1 MKKTLSDTDILLR
14 GQITDDPHQEIK
26 VRLAEFLLAL
36 IQAFLRTGYYT
47 PDHPEAQKAKVGL
60 FEDFQNLF
68 SQRDEL
74 TFLAREEL
82 EGKNILIEG
91 VLPEVQDLN
100 SLMIAG
106 MAEMYVPRFA
116 KFLEQKDLISLTL
129 KNAMTQTEFTSLVD
143 LMSEPAFV
151 DTTETGAKEKF
162 SQTLRERNI
171 FNVSYIYNEEL
182 VTARDIP
189 WRSQIALTRLK
200 KDFSMVPLF
209 ADLDIEGLKKVRKQ
223 IIQDLMRPLRN
234 AEAIYHILM
243 NSDLAVTEEF
253 KEAEIDEE
261 VIEALGDD
269 LLMQVSQ
276 ALLKQTFRVGET
288 EPIQGKTD
296 TLAKQFASVLNLR
309 EIKGRESILQEYVK
323 HKLISAEQLPKSMQ
337 QRIRLEQLTKKFL
350 QDSNSFLSQFDKI
363 QDEAKYLRVARA
375 LLELIPELIRRD
387 QYEAVLEII
396 DCLGRHSHE
405 KEHRSICAG
414 QILDE
419 ISKSETISALKNKFL
434 IGKMEIC
441 QTIAPIFLALGG
453 RSVPHLV
460 PILVRS
466 RDLLVRKNAVELIAQ
481 IDPATIGLVL
491 NKLNEKGSETRSMI
505 DILRVLGEIDSD
517 EWLHPLANTLLG
529 CLNHESPH
537 IRVEA
542 LRVFFR
548 IKGAEGKSLYLDLLN
563 DPDIDVQQEAIH
575 CLARVKSTTAL
586 GKFLEMLKTSEDSPS
601 TKTERLEACLYKA
614 LGFYGNC
621 ELPGEGSLEDFLL
634 ATIKRQLSLGRLS
647 FSTVKG
653 KAIKPETIAAICEAL
668 GNLGTR
674 KSRKTLQKLNK
685 QKDSLWQNKAQEALT
700 KIAEREAAAA

>member
-14 GQITDDPHQEIK
+14 SQLTDDPHAEIK
-26 VRLAEFLLAL
+26 ARLAEFLLAL

-47 PDHPEAQKAKVGL
+47 PDHPEAQKAKMGL
-60 FEDFQNLF
+60 YEDFQGLF

-74 TFLAREEL
+74 TFLVREEL

-151 DTTETGAKEKF
+151 DTKDSGAKEEF
-162 SQTLRERNI
+162 SQALRERNI

-182 VTARDIP
+182 VTARNIP

-200 KDFSMVPLF
+200 KDFSMVPF
-209 ADLDIEGLKKVRKQ
+209 FTDLDFEGLKKVRKQ
-223 IIQDLMRPLRN
+223 IIQDLIRPLRN

-243 NSDLAVTEEF
+243 NSDLAVTKEF

-261 VIEALGDD
+261 VLEALADD
-269 LLMQVSQ
+269 LLVKVSET
-276 ALLKQTFRVGET
+276 LLKETFRDEKT
-288 EPIQGKTD
+288 EPVQEKTV
-296 TLAKQFASVLNLR
+296 TLAKQFASALNLR
-309 EIKGRESILQEYVK
+309 EIKERESILQEYVK

-337 QRIRLEQLTKKFL
+337 QRFRIERLTKKFL
-350 QDSNSFLSQFDKI
+350 QDSNSLLSQFDKI
-363 QDEAKYLRVARA
+363 QDEAKYLQVARA
-375 LLELIPELIRRD
+375 LLELIPELIAREE
-387 QYEAVLEII
+387 YEAVLEII
-396 DCLGRHSHE
+396 NCLDRHTHE
-405 KEHRSICAG
+405 KEHLSTCAG
-414 QILDE
+414 HILDE
-419 ISKSETISALKNKFL
+419 ISKGETLSALKNKFL

-441 QTIAPIFLALGG
+441 KSITPLFLALGG

-466 RDLLVRKNAVELIAQ
+466 RDLLVRKNAVEIIAQ
-481 IDPATIGLVL
+481 INPTTIGLVL
-491 NKLNEKGSETRSMI
+491 DKLKEKGTETRTMI
-505 DILRVLGEIDSD
+505 DILRVLGEIESD

-529 CLNHESPH
+529 YLNHESPH

-542 LRVFFR
+542 LRVFFK
-548 IKGAEGKSLYLDLLN
+548 IKTAQGKSLYLDLLN

-586 GKFLEMLKTSEDSPS
+586 VKFLEMLKNSEDSTS
-601 TKTERLEACLYKA
+601 AKTDRLEACLYRA
-614 LGFYGNC
+614 LGSYGNL

-653 KAIKPETIAAICEAL
+653 KAIKPETVAAICEAL
-668 GNLGTR
+668 GNVGTR
-674 KSRKTLQKLNK
+674 KSRKTLQKLTK
-685 QKDSLWQNKAQEALT
+685 QKDSLWQNKAQKALT
-700 KIAEREAAAA
+700 KIAKREEAAA

>member
-14 GQITDDPHQEIK
+14 GQLTDDPHGEIK
-26 VRLAEFLLAL
+26 VRLTEFLLAL

-47 PDHPEAQKAKVGL
+47 PDHPESQKAKVGL
-60 FEDFQNLF
+60 YENFQSLF

-74 TFLAREEL
+74 TFLVREEL

-100 SLMIAG
+100 GLMIAG

-129 KNAMTQTEFTSLVD
+129 KNAMTQTEFTSFVD
-143 LMSEPAFV
+143 VMSEPAFV
-151 DTTETGAKEKF
+151 DTKETGTKEKF
-162 SQTLRERNI
+162 SQTLQERNI
-171 FNVSYIYNEEL
+171 FNISYIYNEEL
-182 VTARDIP
+182 VTARNIP

-200 KDFSMVPLF
+200 KDFSLVPF
-209 ADLDIEGLKKVRKQ
+209 FSDLDLEGLKKVRKQ
-223 IIQDLMRPLRN
+223 IIQDLVRPLRN

-261 VIEALGDD
+261 VVEALAAD
-269 LLMQVSQ
+269 LLMQASQ
-276 ALLKQTFRVGET
+276 TLLKETSRQEET
-288 EPIQGKTD
+288 ELAQGKTV
-296 TLAKQFASVLNLR
+296 TLAKQFASALNLG
-309 EIKGRESILQEYVK
+309 EVKGRESVLQEYVK

-387 QYEAVLEII
+387 QYEAVLEIL

-405 KEHRSICAG
+405 NEHRSTCAG

-419 ISKSETISALKNKFL
+419 ISKGETLSALKKRFL

-441 QTIAPIFLALGG
+441 QTITPIFLALGG

-466 RDLLVRKNAVELIAQ
+466 RDLLVKKNVVEIIAQ

-505 DILRVLGEIDSD
+505 DILRVLGEIESD
-517 EWLHPLANTLLG
+517 EYLQPLTNTLLG
-529 CLNHESPH
+529 YLNHESPH

-548 IKGAEGKSLYLDLLN
+548 IKGAEGKSIYLDLLN

-586 GKFLEMLKTSEDSPS
+586 GKFLEMLKNSEDSPS
-601 TKTERLEACLYKA
+601 AKTERLEACLFRA
-614 LGFYGNC
+614 LGFYGNL

-647 FSTVKG
+647 FSTIKG
-653 KAIKPETIAAICEAL
+653 KAIKPETVAAICEAL
-668 GNLGTR
+668 GNIGTS

-700 KIAEREAAAA
+700 KIAEREEPAA

>member
-14 GQITDDPHQEIK
+14 GQLTDDPHGEIK
-26 VRLAEFLLAL
+26 VRLTEFLLAL

-47 PDHPEAQKAKVGL
+47 PDHPESQKAKVGL
-60 FEDFQNLF
+60 YENFQSLF

-74 TFLAREEL
+74 TFLVREEL

-100 SLMIAG
+100 GLMVAG

-129 KNAMTQTEFTSLVD
+129 KNAMTQTEFTSFVD
-143 LMSEPAFV
+143 VMSEPAFV
-151 DTTETGAKEKF
+151 DTKETGTKEKF
-162 SQTLRERNI
+162 SQTLQERNI
-171 FNVSYIYNEEL
+171 SNISYIYNEEL
-182 VTARDIP
+182 VTARNIP

-200 KDFSMVPLF
+200 KDFSLVPF
-209 ADLDIEGLKKVRKQ
+209 FSDLDLGGLKKVRKQ
-223 IIQDLMRPLRN
+223 IIQDLVRPLRN

-261 VIEALGDD
+261 VVEALADD

-276 ALLKQTFRVGET
+276 TLLKETSRQEET
-288 EPIQGKTD
+288 ELAQGKTV
-296 TLAKQFASVLNLR
+296 TLAKQFASALNLG
-309 EIKGRESILQEYVK
+309 EVKGRESVLQEYVK

-387 QYEAVLEII
+387 QYEAVLEIL

-405 KEHRSICAG
+405 NEHRSTCAG

-419 ISKSETISALKNKFL
+419 ISKGETLSALKKRFL

-441 QTIAPIFLALGG
+441 QTITPIFLALGG

-466 RDLLVRKNAVELIAQ
+466 RDLLVKKNVVEIIAQ

-505 DILRVLGEIDSD
+505 DILRVLGEIESD
-517 EWLHPLANTLLG
+517 EYLQPLTNTLLG
-529 CLNHESPH
+529 YLSHESPH

-548 IKGAEGKSLYLDLLN
+548 IKGAEGKSIYLDLLN

-586 GKFLEMLKTSEDSPS
+586 GKFLEMLKNSEDSPS
-601 TKTERLEACLYKA
+601 AKTERLEACLYKA

-634 ATIKRQLSLGRLS
+634 ATITRQLSLGRLS
-647 FSTVKG
+647 FSTIKG
-653 KAIKPETIAAICEAL
+653 KAIKPETVAAICEAL
-668 GNLGTR
+668 GNIGTS

-685 QKDSLWQNKAQEALT
+685 QKDSLWQKKAQEALT
-700 KIAEREAAAA
+700 KIAEREETAA

>member
-14 GQITDDPHQEIK
+14 SQLTDDPHREIK
-26 VRLAEFLLAL
+26 ARLAEFLLAL

-47 PDHPEAQKAKVGL
+47 PDHPESQKAKVGL
-60 FEDFQNLF
+60 YEHFQSLF
-68 SQRDEL
+68 TQRDEL
-74 TFLAREEL
+74 TFLVREEL

-182 VTARDIP
+182 VTARNIP

-209 ADLDIEGLKKVRKQ
+209 ADLDFEGLKKVRRQ

-253 KEAEIDEE
+253 KESEIDKEI
-261 VIEALGDD
+261 IEALAAD
-269 LLMQVSQ
+269 LLVQVSQ
-276 ALLKQTFRVGET
+276 ALLKQTFSPGET
-288 EPIQGKTD
+288 EPVQEKTV
-296 TLAKQFASVLNLR
+296 TLARQFASALNLR
-309 EIKGRESILQEYVK
+309 EITGRESVLQEYVK

-363 QDEAKYLRVARA
+363 QDEEKYLRVARA

-387 QYEAVLEII
+387 QYEAILEII
-396 DCLGRHSHE
+396 DCLGRHFHE
-405 KEHRSICAG
+405 KKHRSSCAG

-419 ISKSETISALKNKFL
+419 ISKGETMVELKKRFL

-441 QTIAPIFLALGG
+441 QTITPIFLALGG
-453 RSVPHLV
+453 RSMPHLV
-460 PILVRS
+460 PIMVSS
-466 RDLLVRKNAVELIAQ
+466 RDLLVRKNAVEIIAQ
-481 IDPATIGLVL
+481 IDPTTIGLVCNNL
-491 NKLNEKGSETRSMI
+491 NKKGSETRSMI
-505 DILRVLGEIDSD
+505 DILRVLGEIESD
-517 EWLHPLANTLLG
+517 ECLQPLANTLLG
-529 CLNHESPH
+529 YLNHESSH
-537 IRVEA
+537 LRVEA

-563 DPDIDVQQEAIH
+563 DPDIDVQKEAIH

-586 GKFLEMLKTSEDSPS
+586 GKFLKMLKNFEDHASA
-601 TKTERLEACLYKA
+601 KTTRLEECLFRA

-621 ELPGEGSLEDFLL
+621 ALPGESSLEDFLL
-634 ATIKRQLSLGRLS
+634 ATIKRQLSIGRLS
-647 FSTVKG
+647 FSTVKV
-653 KAIKPETIAAICEAL
+653 KAVKAEIIAAICEAL
-668 GNLGTR
+668 GNIGTS

-685 QKDSLWQNKAQEALT
+685 QKDSLWQNKAQEALA
-700 KIAEREAAAA
+700 KIAAREANE

>member
-14 GQITDDPHQEIK
+14 SQITDDPHREIK
-26 VRLAEFLLAL
+26 ARLAEFLLAL

-47 PDHPEAQKAKVGL
+47 PDHPEAQKAKNGL
-60 FEDFQNLF
+60 YEDFQGLF

-74 TFLAREEL
+74 SFLVREEL

-151 DTTETGAKEKF
+151 DTIESGAKEEF
-162 SQTLRERNI
+162 SQALRERDI

-182 VTARDIP
+182 VTARNIP

-200 KDFSMVPLF
+200 KDFSMVPF
-209 ADLDIEGLKKVRKQ
+209 FTDLDFEGLKKVRKQ
-223 IIQDLMRPLRN
+223 IIQDLIRPLRN

-261 VIEALGDD
+261 VVEALGDD
-269 LLMQVSQ
+269 LLFKVSET
-276 ALLKQTFRVGET
+276 LLKESFRDGKT
-288 EPIQGKTD
+288 EPVPEKTV
-296 TLAKQFASVLNLR
+296 TLAKQFASALNMR
-309 EIKGRESILQEYVK
+309 EIKGRDSILQEYVK

-350 QDSNSFLSQFDKI
+350 EDSNSFLSQFDKI
-363 QDEAKYLRVARA
+363 QDEERYLRVARA
-375 LLELIPELIRRD
+375 LLELIPALIAREH
-387 QYEAVLEII
+387 YESVLEII
-396 DCLGRHSHE
+396 HCLDRHAHE
-405 KEHRSICAG
+405 KEHLSACAG
-414 QILDE
+414 HILDE
-419 ISKSETISALKNKFL
+419 VSKGETLSALKNKFL

-441 QTIAPIFLALGG
+441 QTITPIFLALGG

-466 RDLLVRKNAVELIAQ
+466 RDLLVRKNAVEIIAQ

-491 NKLNEKGSETRSMI
+491 AKLNEKGTETRSMI
-505 DILRVLGEIDSD
+505 DILRVLGEIESD
-517 EWLHPLANTLLG
+517 ERLHPLANTLLG
-529 CLNHESPH
+529 YLNHESPH
-537 IRVEA
+537 VRVET

-548 IKGAEGKSLYLDLLN
+548 IKGAEGKSLYLDLFN

-575 CLARVKSTTAL
+575 CLARVKSKTAL
-586 GKFLEMLKTSEDSPS
+586 GKFIEMLKNSEDSAS
-601 TKTERLEACLYKA
+601 AKTERLEACLYRA
-614 LGFYGNC
+614 LGSYGNL

-634 ATIKRQLSLGRLS
+634 ATIKRQLSIGRLS

-668 GNLGTR
+668 GNVGTR
-674 KSRKTLQKLNK
+674 KSRKILQKLNK
-685 QKDSLWQNKAQEALT
+685 QKDSLWQDKAQKALT
-700 KIAEREAAAA
+700 KIAKREKAAA

>member
-1 MKKTLSDTDILLR
+1 MLN
-14 GQITDDPHQEIK
+14 G
-26 VRLAEFLLAL
+26 
-36 IQAFLRTGYYT
+36 
-47 PDHPEAQKAKVGL
+47 
-60 FEDFQNLF
+60 
-68 SQRDEL
+68 
-74 TFLAREEL
+74 
-82 EGKNILIEG
+82 G

-100 SLMIAG
+100 GLMIAG

-129 KNAMTQTEFTSLVD
+129 KNAMTQTEFTSFVD
-143 LMSEPAFV
+143 VMSEPTFV
-151 DTTETGAKEKF
+151 DTKETGTKKKF
-162 SQTLRERNI
+162 SQTLQERNI
-171 FNVSYIYNEEL
+171 FNISYIYNEEL
-182 VTARDIP
+182 VTARNIP

-200 KDFSMVPLF
+200 KDFSLVPF
-209 ADLDIEGLKKVRKQ
+209 FTDLDLEGLKKVRKQ
-223 IIQDLMRPLRN
+223 IIQDLIRPLRN

-261 VIEALGDD
+261 VVEALADD

-276 ALLKQTFRVGET
+276 KLLKETSRQEET
-288 EPIQGKTD
+288 ELAQGKTV
-296 TLAKQFASVLNLR
+296 TLAKQFASALNLG
-309 EIKGRESILQEYVK
+309 EVKGRESVLQEYVK

-387 QYEAVLEII
+387 QYEAVLEIL

-405 KEHRSICAG
+405 NEHRSTCAG

-419 ISKSETISALKNKFL
+419 ISKGETLSALKKRFL

-441 QTIAPIFLALGG
+441 QTITPIFLALGG

-466 RDLLVRKNAVELIAQ
+466 RDLLVKKNVVEIIAQ

-491 NKLNEKGSETRSMI
+491 NKLNEKGSEKRSMI
-505 DILRVLGEIDSD
+505 DILRVLGEIESD
-517 EWLHPLANTLLG
+517 EYLQPLTNNLLG
-529 CLNHESPH
+529 YLNHESPH

-548 IKGAEGKSLYLDLLN
+548 IKGAEGKSLYFDLLN

-586 GKFLEMLKTSEDSPS
+586 GKFLEMLKNSEDSPS
-601 TKTERLEACLYKA
+601 AKTERLEACLYKA

-634 ATIKRQLSLGRLS
+634 ATITRQLSLGRLS
-647 FSTVKG
+647 FFTIKG
-653 KAIKPETIAAICEAL
+653 KAIKPETVAAICEAL
-668 GNLGTR
+668 GNIGTS

-700 KIAEREAAAA
+700 KIAEREETAA

>member
-1 MKKTLSDTDILLR
+1 M
-14 GQITDDPHQEIK
+14 
-26 VRLAEFLLAL
+26 
-36 IQAFLRTGYYT
+36 
-47 PDHPEAQKAKVGL
+47 
-60 FEDFQNLF
+60 
-68 SQRDEL
+68 
-74 TFLAREEL
+74 
-82 EGKNILIEG
+82 
-91 VLPEVQDLN
+91 
-100 SLMIAG
+100 
-106 MAEMYVPRFA
+106 
-116 KFLEQKDLISLTL
+116 
-129 KNAMTQTEFTSLVD
+129 
-143 LMSEPAFV
+143 
-151 DTTETGAKEKF
+151 
-162 SQTLRERNI
+162 
-171 FNVSYIYNEEL
+171 
-182 VTARDIP
+182 
-189 WRSQIALTRLK
+189 
-200 KDFSMVPLF
+200 
-209 ADLDIEGLKKVRKQ
+209 
-223 IIQDLMRPLRN
+223 
-234 AEAIYHILM
+234 
-243 NSDLAVTEEF
+243 
-253 KEAEIDEE
+253 
-261 VIEALGDD
+261 
-269 LLMQVSQ
+269 
-276 ALLKQTFRVGET
+276 
-288 EPIQGKTD
+288 
-296 TLAKQFASVLNLR
+296 LNLR

-396 DCLGRHSHE
+396 NCLGRHSHE

-466 RDLLVRKNAVELIAQ
+466 RDLLVRKNTVEIIAQ

-491 NKLNEKGSETRSMI
+491 NKLNEKGTETRSII
-505 DILRVLGEIDSD
+505 DILRVLGEVESD

-529 CLNHESPH
+529 YLNHESPQL
-537 IRVEA
+537 RVEA
-542 LRVFFR
+542 MRVFFR
-548 IKGAEGKSLYLDLLN
+548 IKGSEGKSLYLDLLN

-575 CLARVKSTTAL
+575 CLAKVKSKTAL
-586 GKFLEMLKTSEDSPS
+586 GKFLEMLKDSEDSAS
-601 TKTERLEACLYKA
+601 AKTERLEACLYKA
-614 LGFYGNC
+614 LGLYGNL

-634 ATIKRQLSLGRLS
+634 AKIKRRLSLGRLS

-653 KAIKPETIAAICEAL
+653 KAIKPETVAAICEAL

>member
-14 GQITDDPHQEIK
+14 SQIADDPHQEIK

-74 TFLAREEL
+74 TFLVREEL

-91 VLPEVQDLN
+91 VLPEIQDLN

-182 VTARDIP
+182 VTARNIP

-200 KDFSMVPLF
+200 KDFSMVPF
-209 ADLDIEGLKKVRKQ
+209 FTDLDFEGLKKIRKQ
-223 IIQDLMRPLRN
+223 IIQDLIRPLRN

-269 LLMQVSQ
+269 LLIQVSQ
-276 ALLKQTFRVGET
+276 VLLKQTFRPEET
-288 EPIQGKTD
+288 EQVQGKSD

-309 EIKGRESILQEYVK
+309 EVKGRESILQEYVK
-323 HKLISAEQLPKSMQ
+323 HKLISAEQLPKSLQ

-350 QDSNSFLSQFDKI
+350 QNSNSFLSQFDKI

-396 DCLGRHSHE
+396 DCLGRHCHE
-405 KEHRSICAG
+405 NEQRSTCAG

-419 ISKSETISALKNKFL
+419 ISKDEALSALKERFL
-434 IGKMEIC
+434 IGKTEIC
-441 QTIAPIFLALGG
+441 QTITPIFLALGG
-453 RSVPHLV
+453 RSMPHLV

-466 RDLLVRKNAVELIAQ
+466 RDLLVRKNAVEIIAQ
-481 IDPATIGLVL
+481 IDPTTIGLVL
-491 NKLNEKGSETRSMI
+491 NKLNEKGTETRSII
-505 DILRVLGEIDSD
+505 DILRVLGEVESD

-529 CLNHESPH
+529 YLNHESPQL
-537 IRVEA
+537 RVEA
-542 LRVFFR
+542 MRVFFR
-548 IKGAEGKSLYLDLLN
+548 IKGSEGKSLYLDLLN

-575 CLARVKSTTAL
+575 CLAKVKSKTAL
-586 GKFLEMLKTSEDSPS
+586 GKFLEMLKDSEDSPS
-601 TKTERLEACLYKA
+601 AKTERLNACLYKA
-614 LGFYGNC
+614 LGLYGNL

-634 ATIKRQLSLGRLS
+634 ATIKRNLSLGRLK
-647 FSTVKG
+647 FSTLKG
-653 KAIKPETIAAICEAL
+653 KAVNPETIAAICEAL
-668 GNLGTR
+668 GNIGTS
-674 KSRKTLQKLNK
+674 KSRKTLQKLTK
-685 QKDSLWQNKAQEALT
+685 QKDSLWQSKAQKALT
-700 KIAEREAAAA
+700 RIAAREESAA

>member
-14 GQITDDPHQEIK
+14 GQLTDDPHGEIK
-26 VRLAEFLLAL
+26 VRLTEFLLAL

-47 PDHPEAQKAKVGL
+47 PDHPESQKAKVGL
-60 FEDFQNLF
+60 YENFQSLF

-74 TFLAREEL
+74 TFLVREEL

-100 SLMIAG
+100 GLMIAG

-129 KNAMTQTEFTSLVD
+129 KNAMTQTEFTSFVD
-143 LMSEPAFV
+143 VMSEPAFV
-151 DTTETGAKEKF
+151 DTKETGTKEKF
-162 SQTLRERNI
+162 SQTLQERNI
-171 FNVSYIYNEEL
+171 FNISYIYNEEL
-182 VTARDIP
+182 VTARNIP

-200 KDFSMVPLF
+200 KDFSLVPF
-209 ADLDIEGLKKVRKQ
+209 FSDLDLGGLKKVRKQ
-223 IIQDLMRPLRN
+223 IIQDLVRPLRN

-261 VIEALGDD
+261 VVEALADD

-276 ALLKQTFRVGET
+276 TLLKETSRQEET
-288 EPIQGKTD
+288 ELAQGKTV
-296 TLAKQFASVLNLR
+296 TLAKQFASALNLG
-309 EIKGRESILQEYVK
+309 EVKGRESVLQEYVK

-387 QYEAVLEII
+387 QYEAVLEIL

-405 KEHRSICAG
+405 NEHRSTCAG

-419 ISKSETISALKNKFL
+419 ISKGETLSALKKRFL

-441 QTIAPIFLALGG
+441 QTITPIFLALGG

-466 RDLLVRKNAVELIAQ
+466 RDLLVKKNVVEIIAQ

-505 DILRVLGEIDSD
+505 DILRVLGEIESD
-517 EWLHPLANTLLG
+517 EYLQPLTNTLLG
-529 CLNHESPH
+529 YLNHESPH

-548 IKGAEGKSLYLDLLN
+548 IKGAEGKSIYLDLLN

-586 GKFLEMLKTSEDSPS
+586 GKFLEMLKNSEDSPS
-601 TKTERLEACLYKA
+601 AKTERLEACLYKA

-634 ATIKRQLSLGRLS
+634 ATITRQLSLGRLS
-647 FSTVKG
+647 FSTIKG
-653 KAIKPETIAAICEAL
+653 KAIKPETVAAICEAL
-668 GNLGTR
+668 GNIGTS

-700 KIAEREAAAA
+700 KIAEREETAA

>member
-1 MKKTLSDTDILLR
+1 MRKTLSDTDILLR
-14 GQITDDPHQEIK
+14 SQLTDDPHGEIK

-47 PDHPEAQKAKVGL
+47 PDHPESQKAKAGL
-60 FEDFQNLF
+60 YENFQSLF

-74 TFLAREEL
+74 TFLVREEL

-100 SLMIAG
+100 GLMVAG

-129 KNAMTQTEFTSLVD
+129 KNAMTQTEFTSFVD
-143 LMSEPAFV
+143 VMSEPAFV
-151 DTTETGAKEKF
+151 DTKETGTKEKF
-162 SQTLRERNI
+162 SQTLQERNI
-171 FNVSYIYNEEL
+171 SNISYIYNEEL
-182 VTARDIP
+182 VTARNLP

-200 KDFSMVPLF
+200 KDFSLVPF
-209 ADLDIEGLKKVRKQ
+209 FSDLDLGGLKKVRKQ
-223 IIQDLMRPLRN
+223 IIQDLVRPLRN

-261 VIEALGDD
+261 VVEALADD

-276 ALLKQTFRVGET
+276 TLLKETSRQEET
-288 EPIQGKTD
+288 ELAQGKTV
-296 TLAKQFASVLNLR
+296 TLAKQFASALNLG
-309 EIKGRESILQEYVK
+309 EVKGRESVLQEYVK

-387 QYEAVLEII
+387 QYEAVLEIL

-405 KEHRSICAG
+405 NEHRSTCAG

-419 ISKSETISALKNKFL
+419 ISKGETLSALKKRFL

-441 QTIAPIFLALGG
+441 QTITPIFLALGG

-466 RDLLVRKNAVELIAQ
+466 RDLLVKKNVVEIIAQ

-505 DILRVLGEIDSD
+505 DILRVLGEIESD
-517 EWLHPLANTLLG
+517 EYLQPLTNTLLG
-529 CLNHESPH
+529 YLNHESPH

-548 IKGAEGKSLYLDLLN
+548 IKGAEGKSIYLDLLN

-586 GKFLEMLKTSEDSPS
+586 GKFLEMLKNSEDSPS
-601 TKTERLEACLYKA
+601 AKTERLEACLYKA

-647 FSTVKG
+647 FSTIKG
-653 KAIKPETIAAICEAL
+653 KAIKPETVAAICEAL
-668 GNLGTR
+668 GNIGTS

-685 QKDSLWQNKAQEALT
+685 QKDSLWQKKAQEALT
-700 KIAEREAAAA
+700 KIAEREETAA

>member
-1 MKKTLSDTDILLR
+1 MRKTLSDTDILLR
-14 GQITDDPHQEIK
+14 SQLTDDPHGEIK
-26 VRLAEFLLAL
+26 VRLTEFLLAL

-47 PDHPEAQKAKVGL
+47 PDHPESQKAKVGL
-60 FEDFQNLF
+60 YENFQSLF

-74 TFLAREEL
+74 TFLVREEL

-100 SLMIAG
+100 GLMIAG

-129 KNAMTQTEFTSLVD
+129 KNAMTQEEFTSFVD
-143 LMSEPAFV
+143 VMSEPAFV
-151 DTTETGAKEKF
+151 DTKEIGTKEKF
-162 SQTLRERNI
+162 SQTLQERNI
-171 FNVSYIYNEEL
+171 FNISYIYNEEL
-182 VTARDIP
+182 VTARNIP

-200 KDFSMVPLF
+200 KDFSLVPF
-209 ADLDIEGLKKVRKQ
+209 FTDLDLEGLKKVRKQ
-223 IIQDLMRPLRN
+223 IIQDLIRPLRN

-261 VIEALGDD
+261 VVEALADD

-276 ALLKQTFRVGET
+276 TLLKETTRQEET
-288 EPIQGKTD
+288 ELAQGKTV
-296 TLAKQFASVLNLR
+296 TLAKQFASALNLG
-309 EIKGRESILQEYVK
+309 EVKGRESVLQEYVK

-387 QYEAVLEII
+387 HYEAVLEII
-396 DCLGRHSHE
+396 HCLDRHFHE
-405 KEHRSICAG
+405 KEHLSSCAG
-414 QILDE
+414 HILDE
-419 ISKSETISALKNKFL
+419 ISKGETLSALKKRFL

-441 QTIAPIFLALGG
+441 QTITPIFLALGG
-453 RSVPHLV
+453 RSVTHLV

-466 RDLLVRKNAVELIAQ
+466 RDLLVKKNAVEIIAQ
-481 IDPATIGLVL
+481 IDPTTIGLVC
-491 NKLNEKGSETRSMI
+491 NKLNEKGSETRSII

-529 CLNHESPH
+529 YLNHESPH

-586 GKFLEMLKTSEDSPS
+586 GKFLEMLKNSEDSPS
-601 TKTERLEACLYKA
+601 AKTERLEACLYKA

-621 ELPGEGSLEDFLL
+621 DLPGEGSLEDFLL

-647 FSTVKG
+647 FSTIKG
-653 KAIKPETIAAICEAL
+653 KAIKPETVAAICEAL
-668 GNLGTR
+668 GNIGTS

-700 KIAEREAAAA
+700 KIAEREETAA